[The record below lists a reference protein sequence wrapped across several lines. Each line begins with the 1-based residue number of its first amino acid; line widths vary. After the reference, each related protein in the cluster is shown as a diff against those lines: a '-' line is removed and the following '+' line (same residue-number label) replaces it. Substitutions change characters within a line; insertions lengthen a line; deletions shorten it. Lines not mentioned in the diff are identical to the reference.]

1 MRELQTENQQLKQR
15 VAYVSLL
22 WNRPK
27 VKYISEINE
36 AGKIAV
42 VIVKMI
48 FFFLEYSV
56 LIFLMLVKTSQQVVL
71 AHNAIC

>member
-1 MRELQTENQQLKQR
+1 MRELQEENQQLKQR

-27 VKYISEINE
+27 VKHISEINE
-36 AGKIAV
+36 AGEIAV

-48 FFFLEYSV
+48 FFF
-56 LIFLMLVKTSQQVVL
+56 F
-71 AHNAIC
+71 